1 MVLYGIISV
10 LSTLILL
17 KKVGIS
23 MKIYFVEDE
32 KDLSEIIR
40 KYLVRE
46 GYETTVFLDGEHAM
60 EHINDPVDLWIL
72 DIMLS
77 GEVSGYD
84 LIKALKTSGSPASVI
99 FTSARDQDLDKI
111 MGLELGSDD
120 YLAKPYSPRELILRV
135 KAVLK
140 RHAQASA
147 SEIVTYAHY
156 EINVTRREIRT
167 GSQMIDLTNKEFEL
181 LLFFL
186 KNLNQAFGREQI
198 LKHVWGENY
207 YGSDRVVDDLLRRL
221 RHKMPDLKIETI
233 YGFGYRLL

>member
-1 MVLYGIISV
+1 
-10 LSTLILL
+10 
-17 KKVGIS
+17 
-23 MKIYFVEDE
+23 MKIYYVEDE

-46 GYETTVFLDGEHAM
+46 GYDATVFYDGETAM
-60 EHINDPVDLWIL
+60 EHIEDEVDLWIL
-72 DIMLS
+72 DIMLT
-77 GEVSGYD
+77 GEISGYD
-84 LIKALKTSGSPASVI
+84 LIKKLKEIGSSSAVI

-140 RHAQASA
+140 RHSQGQT
-147 SEIVTYAHY
+147 SEMVNYGSY
-156 EINVTRREIRT
+156 EINLTRREIK
-167 GSQMIDLTNKEFEL
+167 SDHEMVDLTNKEFEL

-186 KNLNQAFGREQI
+186 KNMNTAFGRDEI
-198 LKHVWGENY
+198 LKHVWGDNY

-221 RHKMPDLKIETI
+221 RHKMPELKIETI

>member
-1 MVLYGIISV
+1 
-10 LSTLILL
+10 
-17 KKVGIS
+17 
-23 MKIYFVEDE
+23 MKIYYVEDE

-40 KYLVRE
+40 KYLARE
-46 GYETTVFLDGEHAM
+46 GYEVTVFYDGETAM
-60 EHINDPVDLWIL
+60 RHIKDDVDLWIL

-77 GEVSGYD
+77 GEINGYD
-84 LIKALKTSGSPASVI
+84 LIKALKDSKSKSAVI

-140 RHAQASA
+140 RSQNGSKE
-147 SEIVTYAHY
+147 SVSYDRY
-156 EINVTRREIRT
+156 EINLTKREIKY
-167 GSQMIDLTNKEFEL
+167 GNQMIDLTNKEFEL

-186 KNLNQAFGREQI
+186 KNMNKAFAREEI
-198 LKHVWGENY
+198 LRHVWGDNY

-221 RHKMPDLKIETI
+221 RHKMPELKIETI

>member
-1 MVLYGIISV
+1 
-10 LSTLILL
+10 
-17 KKVGIS
+17 
-23 MKIYFVEDE
+23 MKIYYVEDE

-40 KYLVRE
+40 KYLSRE
-46 GYETTVFLDGEHAM
+46 GYETTVFYDGETAM
-60 EHINDPVDLWIL
+60 EHIKDPVDLWIL
-72 DIMLS
+72 DIMLT
-77 GEVSGYD
+77 GEVNGYD
-84 LIKALKTSGSPASVI
+84 LIKALKDNHSSAAVI

-135 KAVLK
+135 KAILK
-140 RHAQASA
+140 RHFQGQT
-147 SEIVTYAHY
+147 SEMVTYANY
-156 EINVTRREIRT
+156 EINLTKREII
-167 GSQMIDLTNKEFEL
+167 SNDQMIDLTNKEFEL

-186 KNLNQAFGREQI
+186 NNLNTAFGRDEI

>member
-1 MVLYGIISV
+1 
-10 LSTLILL
+10 
-17 KKVGIS
+17 

-32 KDLSEIIR
+32 KDLAEIIR
-40 KYLVRE
+40 KYLMRE
-46 GYETTVFLDGEHAM
+46 GYETTVFHDGESAM
-60 EHINDPVDLWIL
+60 LHINDAVDLWIL
-72 DIMLS
+72 DIMLT

-84 LIKALKTSGSPASVI
+84 LIKALKERNNPAAVI

-140 RHAQASA
+140 RHQNTQV
-147 SEIVTYAHY
+147 SEMVRYGVY
-156 EINVTRREIRT
+156 EINVTRREIRD
-167 GSQMIDLTNKEFEL
+167 GNQMIDLTNKEFEL
-181 LLFFL
+181 LLFFI
-186 KNLNQAFGREQI
+186 KNINQAFAREDI

-221 RHKMPDLKIETI
+221 RHKMPELKIETI

>member
-1 MVLYGIISV
+1 
-10 LSTLILL
+10 
-17 KKVGIS
+17 
-23 MKIYFVEDE
+23 MKIYYVEDE
-32 KDLSEIIR
+32 KDLAEIIR

-46 GYETTVFLDGEHAM
+46 GYETTVFHDGEHAL

-72 DIMLS
+72 DIMLT

-84 LIKALKTSGSPASVI
+84 LIKALKENNSPSAVI

-140 RHAQASA
+140 RHQAPQV
-147 SEIVTYAHY
+147 SEMVHYGDY
-156 EINVTRREIRT
+156 EINMTRREIKN
-167 GSQMIDLTNKEFEL
+167 GNVMIDLTNKEFEL
-181 LLFFL
+181 LLFFI
-186 KNLNQAFGREQI
+186 KNMNQAFAREEI

>member
-1 MVLYGIISV
+1 
-10 LSTLILL
+10 
-17 KKVGIS
+17 
-23 MKIYFVEDE
+23 MKIYYVEDE

-40 KYLVRE
+40 KYLMRE
-46 GYETTVFLDGEHAM
+46 GFDVTVFYDGETAI
-60 EHINDPVDLWIL
+60 EHVGDTVDLWIL

-77 GEVSGYD
+77 GEINGYD
-84 LIKALKTSGSPASVI
+84 LIKALKNKNSQASVI

-140 RHAQASA
+140 RQQQFQT
-147 SEIVTYAHY
+147 SEIVQYDHYA
-156 EINVTRREIRT
+156 INLTKREIKSNQ
-167 GSQMIDLTNKEFEL
+167 GMIDLTNKEFEL
-181 LLFFL
+181 LLFFI
-186 KNLNQAFGREQI
+186 KNTNKAFSRDDI
-198 LKHVWGENY
+198 LKHVWGNNY

-233 YGFGYRLL
+233 YGYGYRLLWENIEKWNYQHK

>member
-1 MVLYGIISV
+1 
-10 LSTLILL
+10 
-17 KKVGIS
+17 
-23 MKIYFVEDE
+23 MKIYYVEDE
-32 KDLSEIIR
+32 KDLAEIIR

-46 GYETTVFLDGEHAM
+46 GYETTVFHDGETAL
-60 EHINDPVDLWIL
+60 EHVSDPVDMWIL
-72 DIMLS
+72 DIMLT

-84 LIKALKTSGSPASVI
+84 LIKAIKENHSTAAVI

-140 RHAQASA
+140 RQLIPQV
-147 SEIVTYAHY
+147 SEIVRYGEY
-156 EINVTRREIRT
+156 EINITKREIRLE
-167 GSQMIDLTNKEFEL
+167 SEMIDLTNKEFEL
-181 LLFFL
+181 LLFFI
-186 KNLNQAFGREQI
+186 KNINQAFAREDI

-221 RHKMPDLKIETI
+221 RHKMPELKIETI
-233 YGFGYRLL
+233 YGYGYRLL